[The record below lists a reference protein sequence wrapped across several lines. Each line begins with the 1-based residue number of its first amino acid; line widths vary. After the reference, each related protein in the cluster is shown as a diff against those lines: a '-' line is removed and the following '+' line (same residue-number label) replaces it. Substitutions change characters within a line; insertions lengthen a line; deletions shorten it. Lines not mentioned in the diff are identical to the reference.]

1 MRYPYQVRLVRGTD
15 TWEIWLEGTMV
26 RLDGSLRR
34 FQNVKQARTAYETAI
49 AEKRDAGYID
59 APDVIDDL
67 DARLVY
73 ADELQLRGDPMGELI
88 AVQHALAHHRAGMLP
103 AQQRRL
109 ERRVHALLDDHHDAL
124 FGSLAAYARRPSR
137 ATPTRPALEVTW
149 RSGFADEIR
158 IQRVPKILLHDL
170 YTQLRKLP
178 MFRFTTKLVV
188 GSPTLPSPYL
198 EQGSYRQL
206 LSAIANDGA
215 PAHLRTI
222 VLGDIPLSQRVSLD
236 IGDLRPVVAHSTSL
250 EELELKRGMGIL
262 GPLVSERL
270 RRLVFDNIAEPLRDL
285 TRSTLPA
292 LRELVLLSG
301 YGTVL
306 LGLLAKSQMLGS
318 LQSLTLRRCHLQDPD
333 LEIIRSESAR
343 FAHLTRL
350 DLRDNMFTRDAVRR
364 ARMKLPRL
372 KA

>member
-1 MRYPYQVRLVRGTD
+1 
-15 TWEIWLEGTMV
+15 MV
-26 RLDGSLRR
+26 RLDGALRR
-34 FQNVKQARTAYETAI
+34 FQNVKQARAAYEAAI
-49 AEKRDAGYID
+49 AEKRDDGFTD

-73 ADELQLRGDPMGELI
+73 ADELQLKGDPLGELI
-88 AVQHALAHHRAGMLP
+88 AVQHALAHHRTTMLP
-103 AQQRRL
+103 TQVRRL
-109 ERRVHALLDDHHDAL
+109 ERRVHALLEDHHDAL
-124 FGSLAAYARRPSR
+124 FGALAPYARRPSR
-137 ATPTRPALEVTW
+137 STPARPALEITW

-158 IQRVPKILLHDL
+158 IQRVPKIALHDL
-170 YTQLRKLP
+170 YAQLRKLP
-178 MFRFTTKLVV
+178 LMRFTTKLVV

-206 LSAIANDGA
+206 LNTIANDGA
-215 PAHLRTI
+215 PAHLRTL

-236 IGDLRPVVAHSTSL
+236 IGDLRPVVERCVAL

-262 GPLVSERL
+262 GPLSSERL
-270 RRLVFDNIAEPLRDL
+270 RKLVFDNIAEPLRDL
-285 TRSTLPA
+285 TRSTLPG
-292 LRELVLLSG
+292 LRDLAVLNG

-306 LGLLAKSQMLGS
+306 LGLLVKAPMLDQ

-333 LEIIRSESAR
+333 LELIRADSAR

-350 DLRDNMFTRDAVRR
+350 DLRDNMFSRDAVRR
-364 ARMKLPRL
+364 ARFKLPRL

>member
-1 MRYPYQVRLVRGTD
+1 
-15 TWEIWLEGTMV
+15 MV
-26 RLDGSLRR
+26 RLDGVLRR
-34 FQNVKQARTAYETAI
+34 FQNTKQARAAYESAVG
-49 AEKRDAGYID
+49 EKRAEGYID

-73 ADELQLRGDPMGELI
+73 ADELQLKGDPLGELI
-88 AVQHALAHHRAGMLP
+88 SVQHALAHQRGTMLP

-109 ERRVHALLDDHHDAL
+109 ERRVHALLDEHHDAM
-124 FGSLAAYARRPSR
+124 FGALAPYVRRPSR
-137 ATPTRPALEVTW
+137 ATPTRPALEITW
-149 RSGFADEIR
+149 RSGFADEMR
-158 IQRVPKILLHDL
+158 IQRVPKIMLHDL
-170 YTQLRKLP
+170 YAQLRKLP
-178 MFRFTTKLVV
+178 LMRFTTKLVV

-206 LSAIANDGA
+206 LNQIANDGA
-215 PAHLRTI
+215 PAHLRTL

-236 IGDLRPVVAHSTSL
+236 IGDLRPVVERCTAL

-270 RRLVFDNIAEPLRDL
+270 RRLVLDNIAEPLREL

-292 LRELVLLSG
+292 LTELAVLNG

-306 LGLLAKSQMLGS
+306 LALLVKSALLGQ

-333 LEIIRSESAR
+333 LEIIRTESAR
-343 FAHLTRL
+343 FGHLVRL
-350 DLRDNMFTRDAVRR
+350 DLRDNMFSRDAVRR

>member
-1 MRYPYQVRLVRGTD
+1 
-15 TWEIWLEGTMV
+15 MV

-34 FQNVKQARTAYETAI
+34 FQNVKQARAAYEAAI
-49 AEKRDAGYID
+49 TEKRDDGFVD
-59 APDVIDDL
+59 APDVVDDL

-73 ADELQLRGDPMGELI
+73 ADELQQKGDPLGELI
-88 AVQHALAHHRAGMLP
+88 AVQHALAHQRGTMLP
-103 AQQRRL
+103 TQQRRL
-109 ERRVHALLDDHHDAL
+109 ERRVHALLEDHHDAL
-124 FGSLAAYARRPSR
+124 FGALAPYARRPSR
-137 ATPTRPALEVTW
+137 STPARPALEITW

-158 IQRVPKILLHDL
+158 IQRVPKIALHDL
-170 YTQLRKLP
+170 YAQLRKLP
-178 MFRFTTKLVV
+178 LMRFTTKLVV

-206 LSAIANDGA
+206 LNTIANDGA
-215 PAHLRTI
+215 PAHLRTL

-236 IGDLRPVVAHSTSL
+236 IGDLRPVVERCVAL

-262 GPLVSERL
+262 GPLASERL

-292 LRELVLLSG
+292 LVELAVLNG

-306 LGLLAKSQMLGS
+306 LGLLVKAPMLEQLS
-318 LQSLTLRRCHLQDPD
+318 SLTLRRCHLQDPD
-333 LEIIRSESAR
+333 LEIIRTESAR
-343 FAHLTRL
+343 FAHLMRL

>member
-1 MRYPYQVRLVRGTD
+1 
-15 TWEIWLEGTMV
+15 MV
-26 RLDGSLRR
+26 REGGVLRR
-34 FQNVKQARTAYETAI
+34 FQTAKQARAAYEA
-49 AEKRDAGYID
+49 ALAAKREAGYVD

-73 ADELQLRGDPMGELI
+73 ADELQQKGDPLGELI
-88 AVQHALAHHRAGMLP
+88 AVQHALAHHRAALLP
-103 AQQRRL
+103 TEQRRL
-109 ERRVHALLDDHHDAL
+109 ERRVHALLDENHDAL
-124 FGSLAAYARRPSR
+124 FGPLAAFVRRPSR
-137 ATPTRPALEVTW
+137 ATPVRPALEVTW

-158 IQRVPKILLHDL
+158 MQRVPKIALHDL
-170 YTQLRKLP
+170 YAQLRRLP
-178 MFRFTTKLVV
+178 LVRFTTKLVI

-206 LSAIANDGA
+206 LGAIGNDGT
-215 PAHLRTI
+215 PAHLEKL

-236 IGDLRPVVAHSTSL
+236 IGDLRPVVANCHSL

-262 GPLVSERL
+262 GPLVSESL
-270 RRLVFDNIAEPLRDL
+270 RRLHFDNIAEPLREL

-292 LRELVLLSG
+292 LRELAVLNG

-306 LGLLAKSQMLGS
+306 LGLLVKSPLLDQ
-318 LQSLTLRRCHLQDPD
+318 LQSLTLRRCTLQDPD
-333 LEIIRSESAR
+333 LEVIRNESAR

-350 DLRDNMFTRDAVRR
+350 DLRDNMFSRDAVRR
-364 ARMKLPRL
+364 ARFRLPRL

>member
-1 MRYPYQVRLVRGTD
+1 VRLVRGTD

-26 RLDGSLRR
+26 RLDGALRR
-34 FQNVKQARTAYETAI
+34 FQNVKQARAAYESAI
-49 AEKRDAGYID
+49 AEKRDDGFID

-73 ADELQLRGDPMGELI
+73 ADELQLKGDPLGELI
-88 AVQHALAHHRAGMLP
+88 AVQHALAHQRTTMLP
-103 AQQRRL
+103 TQQRRL
-109 ERRVHALLDDHHDAL
+109 ERRVHALLEDHHDAL
-124 FGSLAAYARRPSR
+124 FGALAPYARRPSR
-137 ATPTRPALEVTW
+137 STPVRPALEITW

-158 IQRVPKILLHDL
+158 IQRVPKIALHDL
-170 YTQLRKLP
+170 YAQLRKLP
-178 MFRFTTKLVV
+178 LMRFTTKLVV

-206 LSAIANDGA
+206 LSTIANDGA
-215 PAHLRTI
+215 PAHLRTL

-236 IGDLRPVVAHSTSL
+236 IGDLRPVVERCVAL
-250 EELELKRGMGIL
+250 EELE
-262 GPLVSERL
+262 
-270 RRLVFDNIAEPLRDL
+270 L

-292 LRELVLLSG
+292 LTELSVLNG

-306 LGLLAKSQMLGS
+306 LGLLVKSPLLEQ

-333 LEIIRSESAR
+333 LEIIRTESAR
-343 FAHLTRL
+343 FTHLARL

-364 ARMKLPRL
+364 ARMKFPRL

>member
-1 MRYPYQVRLVRGTD
+1 VRLVRGAD

-34 FQNVKQARTAYETAI
+34 FQNVKQARAAYEAAI
-49 AEKRDAGYID
+49 AEKRDDGFID

-73 ADELQLRGDPMGELI
+73 ADELQLKGDPLGELI
-88 AVQHALAHHRAGMLP
+88 AVQHALAHQRATMLP
-103 AQQRRL
+103 TQQRRL
-109 ERRVHALLDDHHDAL
+109 ERRIHALLEDHHDAL
-124 FGSLAAYARRPSR
+124 FGPLAPYARRPSR
-137 ATPTRPALEVTW
+137 STPARPALEITW

-158 IQRVPKILLHDL
+158 IQRVPKIALHDL
-170 YTQLRKLP
+170 YAQLRKLP
-178 MFRFTTKLVV
+178 LMRFTTKLVV

-206 LSAIANDGA
+206 LNTIANDGA
-215 PAHLRTI
+215 PAHLRTL

-236 IGDLRPVVAHSTSL
+236 IGDLRPVVAHCHAL
-250 EELELKRGMGIL
+250 EDLELKRGMGIL
-262 GPLVSERL
+262 GPLTSERL

-292 LRELVLLSG
+292 LTELSVLNG

-306 LGLLAKSQMLGS
+306 LGLLAKSPLLEQ
-318 LQSLTLRRCHLQDPD
+318 LQALTLRRCHLQDPD
-333 LEIIRSESAR
+333 LEIIRADSAR
-343 FAHLTRL
+343 FQHLARL

>member
-1 MRYPYQVRLVRGTD
+1 
-15 TWEIWLEGTMV
+15 MV
-26 RLDGSLRR
+26 REGGFLRR
-34 FQNVKQARTAYETAI
+34 FQNVKQARAAYEAAV
-49 AEKRDAGYID
+49 AEKREGGFEP
-59 APDVIDDL
+59 APDVVDDL

-73 ADELQLRGDPMGELI
+73 ADELQQRGDPLGELI
-88 AVQHALAHHRAGMLP
+88 AVQHALAHHRAHMLP

-109 ERRVHALLDDHHDAL
+109 ERRVHALLEERHDAL
-124 FGSLAAYARRPSR
+124 FGPLAPFVRRPSR
-137 ATPTRPALEVTW
+137 STPARPALEITW

-158 IQRVPKILLHDL
+158 IQRVPKLALHDL
-170 YTQLRKLP
+170 YAQLRRLP
-178 MFRFTTKLVV
+178 LVRFTTKLVV

-206 LSAIANDGA
+206 LNTIANDGA
-215 PAHLRTI
+215 PAHLRTL

-236 IGDLRPVVAHSTSL
+236 IGDLRPVVANCQAL
-250 EELELKRGMGIL
+250 EDLELKRGMGIL
-262 GPLVSERL
+262 GPLVSDRL

-292 LRELVLLSG
+292 LTELVVLNG

-306 LGLLAKSQMLGS
+306 LGLLAKSPLLAQ

-333 LEIIRSESAR
+333 LELIRAESVR
-343 FAHLTRL
+343 FEHLARL

-364 ARMKLPRL
+364 ARTRLPRL

>member
-1 MRYPYQVRLVRGTD
+1 
-15 TWEIWLEGTMV
+15 MV
-26 RLDGSLRR
+26 RLDGGLRR
-34 FQNVKQARTAYETAI
+34 FQTAKQARAAYESAI
-49 AEKRDAGYID
+49 AEKRDDGFVD

-73 ADELQLRGDPMGELI
+73 ADELQQKGDPLGELI
-88 AVQHALAHHRAGMLP
+88 AVQHALSHQRTAMLP
-103 AQQRRL
+103 TQQRRL
-109 ERRVHALLDDHHDAL
+109 ERRVHALLDEHHDAL
-124 FGSLAAYARRPSR
+124 FGTLAPFVRRPSR
-137 ATPTRPALEVTW
+137 STPSRPALEITW

-158 IQRVPKILLHDL
+158 IQRVPKIALHDL
-170 YTQLRKLP
+170 YAQLRRLP
-178 MFRFTTKLVV
+178 ITRFTTRLVV

-206 LSAIANDGA
+206 LASIANDGA
-215 PAHLRTI
+215 PAHLRTL

-236 IGDLRPVVAHSTSL
+236 IGDLRPVVAHSHAL

-262 GPLVSERL
+262 GPLTSDSL
-270 RRLVFDNIAEPLRDL
+270 RKLQFDNIAEPLREL

-292 LRELVLLSG
+292 LRELSLLNG

-306 LGLLAKSQMLGS
+306 LGLLVKSPLLDQ
-318 LQSLTLRRCHLQDPD
+318 LQSLTLRRCTLQDPD
-333 LEIIRSESAR
+333 LEMIRAESGR
-343 FAHLTRL
+343 FAHLMRL

-364 ARMKLPRL
+364 ARFKLPRL